1 MKRFSQSKRLQS
13 FILAAM
19 LSMTLLGGSVVTS
32 MAQESTD
39 NVANEVTDASD
50 ENNSS
55 SDNSSNDSTT
65 YVTSTEN
72 DDASSDNTVSNSSSN
87 ESTVSIDAGE
97 ANSDESDSE
106 KSGENNSSTG
116 STEGEDQTS
125 DDKKDKASSNEESNS
140 STSSSVDVSKAGE
153 ASWDFT
159 YQGINGAIE
168 YSAADK
174 TLFYNNLYIDASAN
188 GAKYNGT
195 NTNGWGQFNAG
206 TVIYFA
212 VPENSEITLLSYYDN
227 KSRMTLSCDGEELT
241 SNVTGNSNP
250 YSFTY
255 EYKGDKAAVLK
266 LTINEDKTYLRSL
279 TVSKKT
285 EEPKETVEPET
296 ISYMDKFS
304 FPVEHKSWDF
314 TDYDKANHTSYQKN
328 AGTYDDLYIDAT
340 AGKFDPRE
348 NGGKDDAQV
357 NDKTLIVVPFN
368 RAGTLKVSYAG
379 DGSFLADEKTTLSSG
394 ATYEY
399 TGSGYG
405 YVTLLTQGQLYLYS
419 LEIEYPASALDDR
432 GNGEIHVWDFGGKAS
447 GIEDSTNEI
456 TMSDI
461 TNISS
466 IGDYTDSKGSV
477 KTSSVTSNTSVSFGD
492 LTLHMGKGDRFYTA
506 ESVAGKTYQATS
518 KKGIYTFEDG
528 YTSAGYYYGNGKTS
542 MKKGAPTAR
551 YITIANIEEGDTFT
565 IYMGVKFSSSSANT
579 QETAHFK
586 SESGKQDESFTLSSG
601 APGVYTFTATENGT
615 YTIYTENTN
624 GGKPDFYRIVKSKG
638 SANVLAGTISFD
650 DCEALKDGYKL
661 LFTDAD
667 DENTSV
673 YADIDYETKRYAVY
687 VKDGHSYKI
696 RIEGPVGY
704 TVSSATSSA
713 KASEGSH
720 DITIIK
726 ASTVSVSGEVTGIED
741 SYIDEHKSQITFT
754 DSNKN
759 KTSAKLSKDGSYEGI
774 NIEAGVTY
782 TVSLTDCPDYE
793 ITSDNE
799 ISVSED
805 TKNVNFEAAL
815 INTYKVS
822 GGFIGLPKD
831 ADLGTLTFVNTKD
844 KTEYEATILEDGTGY
859 EVSLRDGTYKA
870 MVSNK
875 SYSTATSVTV
885 DQKDTVRDLYFAK
898 EKSDI
903 VVGDEEHVYVG
914 YTDGRE
920 FNFDTVQDAIDAI
933 TDTRS
938 NSENRVTVHIKEGTY
953 REQVVINTPNVTL
966 KADGNVTLTWY
977 YGIGYTYYSAKNGYY
992 NEEAAYNKASKG
1004 SVSKWGASTY
1014 IKSKA
1019 TGFKADGI
1027 TFENSFNLYV
1037 TDEEIEDGVT
1047 LNTAAY
1053 SDSKVNFVRT
1063 KDSDVTSV
1071 AATERATALAIE
1083 AADAEFNNVTVRGSQ
1098 DTLYTGPGTRGYFTN
1113 SHISGNTDYIFGY
1126 GDWLFENTE
1135 LHFEGYSDGTK
1146 KHSYITAARGEGAT
1160 YGYLFENST
1169 ITGPDEGKTIGTSYL
1184 GRPWDEQAKVTFK
1197 NTTIKDSNNIKDGLI
1212 KNAGWYSMSGR
1223 APYTVTYRE
1232 YNTVVENKDGSTVVT
1247 QEMRMAT
1254 DGVNKNS
1261 TVYKSEDEL
1270 NELGLS
1276 RDGYAK
1282 LLGWEPTLMNATEEE
1297 PTVIYPTEDPA
1308 EDPTV
1313 EDPSEEP
1320 TDDPAEEP
1328 TDDPAVENPTEED
1341 PTDDPSNANTGSST
1355 SNEGSTEAT
1364 NGSTSESTAEATN
1377 GSTSESTAVATNSSS
1392 NASNESSTAVATADN
1407 NSASQN
1413 AANTGSA
1420 SSSQND
1426 VTNTTSTASATE
1438 SDNESAVLG
1447 ASRDQETATVNNE
1460 EAVSDSTANA
1470 SGTRLAST
1478 GDDTSI
1484 PARLAIIM
1492 LACFMV
1498 VFIIERQEREEKHA

>member
-32 MAQESTD
+32 MAHEGTD
-39 NVANEVTDASD
+39 SITSDVNETSD
-50 ENNSS
+50 ENTGSSENSP
-55 SDNSSNDSTT
+55 NNSTT
-65 YVTSTEN
+65 DVTSTEN
-72 DDASSDNTVSNSSSN
+72 DDASSENTVSNSSSN
-87 ESTVSIDAGE
+87 ESTVSNDADE
-97 ANSDESDSE
+97 VNSDESDSE

-116 STEGEDQTS
+116 STESEDQTS
-125 DDKKDKASSNEESNS
+125 DDKKDKASSNEESNI

-159 YQGINGAIE
+159 STGINAAIE
-168 YSAADK
+168 YSATAK

-195 NTNGWGQFNAG
+195 TSNGANGWGQFNAG

-212 VPENSEITLLSYYDN
+212 VPAKSVVTILSYYSN
-227 KSRMTLSCDGEELT
+227 ESEMTLTNGEEVLKPEI
-241 SNVTGNSNP
+241 TGDKNP
-250 YSFTY
+250 FTFTY
-255 EYKGDKAAVLK
+255 EYSGDEAVILK
-266 LTINEDKTYLRSL
+266 LTINEDSRYLRSL
-279 TVSKKT
+279 TVSKKAEEV
-285 EEPKETVEPET
+285 EEPTNNG
-296 ISYMDKFS
+296 YLGYFS

-340 AGKFDPRE
+340 AGKFNPRE

-368 RAGTLKVSYAG
+368 RAGTLTVSYVG
-379 DGSFLADEKTTLSSG
+379 DGSSFLADGETTLSSG
-394 ATYEY
+394 DTYEY

-405 YVTLLTQGQLYLYS
+405 YVTLLAKGQLYLYS
-419 LEIEYPASALDDR
+419 IEITYPASALDDR

-461 TNISS
+461 TSINS
-466 IGDYTDSKGSV
+466 IGDYTDSNGNV
-477 KTSSVTSNTSVSFGD
+477 KASSVTSNTSVSFGD

-551 YITIANIEEGDTFT
+551 YITISNVEEGDTFT
-565 IYMGVKFSSSSANT
+565 LYMGVKFSSSATNT

-586 SESGKQDESFTLSSG
+586 SENGKQDESFTLTSG

-624 GGKPDFYRIVKSKG
+624 GGKPDFYRIVKGKG
-638 SANVLAGTISFD
+638 SANVLKGTISFD
-650 DCEALKDGYKL
+650 NCDALKDGYKL
-661 LFTDAD
+661 LFTCTD
-667 DENTSV
+667 DENVSDV
-673 YADIDYETKRYAVY
+673 YADIDYETNRYAVY
-687 VKDGHSYKI
+687 VKAGHSYKVTI
-696 RIEGPVGY
+696 TGPVGY
-704 TVSSATSSA
+704 TVSDATKNVTA
-713 KASEGSH
+713 GETSH
-720 DITIIK
+720 DITICK
-726 ASTVSVSGEVTGIED
+726 AATVSVAGKVSGIKEG
-741 SYIDEHKSQITFT
+741 YIKEHKSQITFT
-754 DSNKN
+754 DSEGNKA
-759 KTSAKLSKDGSYEGI
+759 SAKLSDDGSYEGI

-793 ITSDNE
+793 IASGNE
-799 ISVSED
+799 ISVSEETED
-805 TKNVNFEAAL
+805 ADFEAQL

-844 KTEYEATILEDGTGY
+844 KSEYEATILEDNAGY
-859 EVSLRDGTYKA
+859 EASLRDGTYKVK
-870 MVSNK
+870 VSNK
-875 SYSTATSVTV
+875 NYATATTVTV
-885 DQKDTVRDLYFAK
+885 DKKDTEKDLFFAK

-903 VVGDEEHVYVG
+903 VVGDAKDVYVG
-914 YTDGRE
+914 YTDGRDY
-920 FNFDTVQDAIDAI
+920 NFETVQDAIDAI
-933 TDTRS
+933 TDTRTNDS
-938 NSENRVTVHIKEGTY
+938 DRVTVHINGGTY

-966 KADGNVTLTWY
+966 KADGDVKLTWY

-992 NEEAAYNKASKG
+992 DEEAAYNKTSKG
-1004 SVSKWGASTY
+1004 TVSKWGASTY
-1014 IKSKA
+1014 IKKNA

-1037 TDEEIEDGVT
+1037 TDEEIKDGVT
-1047 LNTAAY
+1047 LNTSAY
-1053 SDSKVNFVRT
+1053 SDSKVNFERT
-1063 KDSDVTSV
+1063 KGADVTSV

-1083 AADAEFNNVTVRGSQ
+1083 AADAEFNNVTVLGSQ

-1113 SHISGNTDYIFGY
+1113 SKISGNTDFIFGY
-1126 GDWLFENTE
+1126 GDWLFENSE
-1135 LHFEGYSDGTK
+1135 LQFAGYSDGAK

-1160 YGYLFENST
+1160 YGYLFDNST

-1232 YNTVVENKDGSTVVT
+1232 YNTIVENKDGSTVVT
-1247 QEMRMAT
+1247 QEMRLAT

-1261 TVYKSEDEL
+1261 TVYESEDEL

-1297 PTVIYPTEDPA
+1297 PTVKYPTKDPA

-1313 EDPSEEP
+1313 EDP
-1320 TDDPAEEP
+1320 AEEP
-1328 TDDPAVENPTEED
+1328 TDNPAVENPTEED
-1341 PTDDPSNANTGSST
+1341 PTDDSSNANTGSST

-1364 NGSTSESTAEATN
+1364 NGSTNESSAEATN
-1377 GSTSESTAVATNSSS
+1377 GSTSESTAEATNDST
-1392 NASNESSTAVATADN
+1392 NTSNESSTAVANTDN

-1447 ASRDQETATVNNE
+1447 ASRDQETATVNNK
-1460 EAVSDSTANA
+1460 EAVSDSNTNV

>member
-32 MAQESTD
+32 LAHEGTDDTTGTVVESSVETTTSDNTTGSAPSTD
-39 NVANEVTDASD
+39 ESSTTSKDT
-50 ENNSS
+50 S
-55 SDNSSNDSTT
+55 SDNNG
-65 YVTSTEN
+65 TSEN
-72 DDASSDNTVSNSSSN
+72 NG
-87 ESTVSIDAGE
+87 ESCKD
-97 ANSDESDSE
+97 NSDKDQT
-106 KSGENNSSTG
+106 N
-116 STEGEDQTS
+116 EDQTS
-125 DDKKDKASSNEESNS
+125 DSDKSLNEEKSANNSSENEKQTPSNEVKSLENS
-140 STSSSVDVSKAGE
+140 GDNNDVSSYVDVSKAGE
-153 ASWDFT
+153 ASWNFT
-159 YQGINGAIE
+159 DAGINATVE
-168 YSAADK
+168 YSSDAK
-174 TLFYNNLYIDASAN
+174 TLSYENMYIDASAN
-188 GAKYNGT
+188 GAKFDAKRS
-195 NTNGWGQFNAG
+195 GWGQLNAG
-206 TVIYFA
+206 TVLYFA
-212 VPENSEITLLSYYDN
+212 VPANSAVTFLAYESEE
-227 KSRMTLSCDGEELT
+227 SRMTLTNGDEVLTPEITGE
-241 SNVTGNSNP
+241 NH
-250 YSFTY
+250 SFTY
-255 EYKGDKAAVLK
+255 TYDYNGDEASILK
-266 LTINEDKTYLRSL
+266 LTINQSDTYLRSL
-279 TVSKKT
+279 TISKKAEEV
-285 EEPKETVEPET
+285 EEPTNNG
-296 ISYMDKFS
+296 YLGYFS

-340 AGKFDPRE
+340 TGKFNPRE
-348 NGGKDDAQV
+348 NGGTDDAQI
-357 NDKTLIVVPFN
+357 NDSTLIVVPFN
-368 RAGTLKVSYAG
+368 RAGTLTVIYVGEGS
-379 DGSFLADEKTTLSSG
+379 SFLADGETTLSSG
-394 ATYEY
+394 DTYEY

-405 YVTLLTQGQLYLYS
+405 YVTLLAKGQLYLYS
-419 LEIEYPASALDDR
+419 IEITYPASALDDR

-461 TNISS
+461 TSINS
-466 IGDYTDSKGSV
+466 IGDYTDSNGNV
-477 KTSSVTSNTSVSFGD
+477 KASSVISNTSVSFGD

-551 YITIANIEEGDTFT
+551 YITISNVEEGDTFT
-565 IYMGVKFSSSSANT
+565 LYMGVKFSSSATNT

-586 SESGKQDESFTLSSG
+586 SENGKQDESFTLTSG

-624 GGKPDFYRIVKSKG
+624 GGKPDFYRIVKGKG
-638 SANVLAGTISFD
+638 SANVLSGTISFD

-696 RIEGPVGY
+696 SIEGPVGY

-713 KASEGSH
+713 KASEDSH

-875 SYSTATSVTV
+875 SYSTATTVTV

-938 NSENRVTVHIKEGTY
+938 NSENRVTVHINEGTY

-966 KADGNVTLTWY
+966 KADGDVTLTWY

-1004 SVSKWGASTY
+1004 TVSKWGASTY

-1053 SDSKVNFVRT
+1053 SDSKVAFERT

-1083 AADAEFNNVTVRGSQ
+1083 ATDAEFNNVTVRGSQ

-1247 QEMRMAT
+1247 QEMRLAT

-1261 TVYKSEDEL
+1261 TVYESEDEL

-1297 PTVIYPTEDPA
+1297 PTVKYPTEEPTDG
-1308 EDPTV
+1308 PTV
-1313 EDPSEEP
+1313 ENPSEEP
-1320 TDDPAEEP
+1320 TDDP
-1328 TDDPAVENPTEED
+1328 
-1341 PTDDPSNANTGSST
+1341 SNEATNGST
-1355 SNEGSTEAT
+1355 SENTAEAT
-1364 NGSTSESTAEATN
+1364 NGSTSESTTEATN
-1377 GSTSESTAVATNSSS
+1377 GSTSESTAVATNGST
-1392 NASNESSTAVATADN
+1392 NASNESSTAVATTDN

-1413 AANTGSA
+1413 AASTK
-1420 SSSQND
+1420 ND
-1426 VTNTTSTASATE
+1426 VTNATSTASATR
-1438 SDNESAVLG
+1438 SDNESSVLG
-1447 ASRDQETATVNNE
+1447 ASRDQETATANNE
-1460 EAVSDSTANA
+1460 EAVSDSNTNI

>member
-32 MAQESTD
+32 MAHEGTD
-39 NVANEVTDASD
+39 SITSDVNETSD
-50 ENNSS
+50 ENTGSS
-55 SDNSSNDSTT
+55 
-65 YVTSTEN
+65 E
-72 DDASSDNTVSNSSSN
+72 NTVSNSSN
-87 ESTVSIDAGE
+87 EITVSIGADE
-97 ANSDESDSE
+97 SNSDESDSE

-125 DDKKDKASSNEESNS
+125 DDQKDKASSNEESNS
-140 STSSSVDVSKAGE
+140 DASSSVDVSKAGE

-159 YQGINGAIE
+159 STGINAAIE
-168 YSAADK
+168 YSATAK

-195 NTNGWGQFNAG
+195 TSNGTEDWGQFNKN

-212 VPENSEITLLSYYDN
+212 VPENSEITLLSYYDT
-227 KSRMTLSCDGEELT
+227 KSSMTLSCDGEELS

-266 LTINEDKTYLRSL
+266 LTINENNTYLRSL
-279 TVSKKT
+279 TVSKKA

-314 TDYDKANHTSYQKN
+314 TDYDKVDHTSYEGN
-328 AGTYDDLYIDAT
+328 AGIYEELYIDAST
-340 AGKFDPRE
+340 GKFNPRDRE

-368 RAGTLKVSYAG
+368 RAGTLKVSYVG
-379 DGSFLADEKTTLSSG
+379 DGSFLADEKTPLSSG
-394 ATYEY
+394 DTYEY

-419 LEIEYPASALDDR
+419 LEIEYPTSALDDR

-506 ESVAGKTYQATS
+506 ESISGKTYQATS

-551 YITIANIEEGDTFT
+551 YITIANVEEGDTFT

-586 SESGKQDESFTLSSG
+586 SESGKQDESFSLSSG
-601 APGVYTFTATENGT
+601 VPGVYTFTATENGT
-615 YTIYTENTN
+615 YTIYAENTN
-624 GGKPDFYRIVKSKG
+624 GGKPDFYRIVKGKG
-638 SANVLAGTISFD
+638 SANVLSGTISFD

-687 VKDGHSYKI
+687 IKDGHSYKI
-696 RIEGPVGY
+696 SIEGPVGY
-704 TVSSATSSA
+704 AVSSATSSA

-726 ASTVSVSGEVTGIED
+726 ASTVSVSGKVTGFED
-741 SYIDEHKSQITFT
+741 GYIDEHKSQITFT

-759 KTSAKLSKDGSYEGI
+759 KTSAKLSEDGSYEGI

-805 TKNVNFEAAL
+805 TKNVNFKAEL

-844 KTEYEATILEDGTGY
+844 KTEYEATILEDNAGY

-870 MVSNK
+870 VVSNK
-875 SYSTATSVTV
+875 SYSTATTVTV

-938 NSENRVTVHIKEGTY
+938 NSENRVTVHINKGTY

-966 KADGNVTLTWY
+966 KADGDVTLTWY

-992 NEEAAYNKASKG
+992 NEEAAYNKTSKG
-1004 SVSKWGASTY
+1004 TVSKWGASTY

-1053 SDSKVNFVRT
+1053 SDSKVAFERT

-1135 LHFEGYSDGTK
+1135 LHFEGYSDGAK

-1197 NTTIKDSNNIKDGLI
+1197 NTTIMDSNNIKDGLI

-1232 YNTVVENKDGSTVVT
+1232 YNTVVENKGENPVVT
-1247 QEMRMAT
+1247 QEMRQT
-1254 DGVNKNS
+1254 SDGKNNS
-1261 TVYKSEDEL
+1261 TVYVSEDEL

-1297 PTVIYPTEDPA
+1297 PPVKYPTEDPA

-1313 EDPSEEP
+1313 EDPAEEPTDDPTVEDPSEEP
-1320 TDDPAEEP
+1320 TDDP
-1328 TDDPAVENPTEED
+1328 
-1341 PTDDPSNANTGSST
+1341 
-1355 SNEGSTEAT
+1355 SNEATNGSTGESTAEAT

-1377 GSTSESTAVATNSSS
+1377 GSTSESTAEATNGSTSENTAEVTNGSS
-1392 NASNESSTAVATADN
+1392 NASNESSTAVANTDN

-1413 AANTGSA
+1413 TANTGSESA
-1420 SSSQND
+1420 SQTSNESSTVNASDSQNA
-1426 VTNTTSTASATE
+1426 VTNTTSTATG

-1460 EAVSDSTANA
+1460 EAVSDSTANT

-1492 LACFMV
+1492 LACCMV
-1498 VFIIERQEREEKHA
+1498 IFIIEKQEREEKNA

>member
-32 MAQESTD
+32 MAHEGTD
-39 NVANEVTDASD
+39 SITSDVNETSD
-50 ENNSS
+50 ENTGSSENSP
-55 SDNSSNDSTT
+55 NNSTT
-65 YVTSTEN
+65 DVTSTEN
-72 DDASSDNTVSNSSSN
+72 DDASYDNTVSNSSSN
-87 ESTVSIDAGE
+87 ESTVSNDADE
-97 ANSDESDSE
+97 VNSDESDSE

-116 STEGEDQTS
+116 STESEDQTS

-168 YSAADK
+168 YSADDK
-174 TLFYNNLYIDASAN
+174 TLFYNNLYIDASSN
-188 GAKYNGT
+188 GAKYDGT
-195 NTNGWGQFNAG
+195 DTNGWGQFNAG

-212 VPENSEITLLSYYDN
+212 VPAKSVVTILSFYSNESEMTLTNGEEVLKPEITGD
-227 KSRMTLSCDGEELT
+227 K
-241 SNVTGNSNP
+241 NP
-250 YSFTY
+250 FTFTY
-255 EYKGDKAAVLK
+255 EYSGDEAVILK
-266 LTINEDKTYLRSL
+266 LTINENSRYLRSL
-279 TVSKKT
+279 TVSKKAEEV
-285 EEPKETVEPET
+285 EEPTNNG
-296 ISYMDKFS
+296 YLGYFS
-304 FPVEHKSWDF
+304 FPVEHKKWDF
-314 TDYDKANHTSYQKN
+314 TDYDKVDHTSYESKAGTK
-328 AGTYDDLYIDAT
+328 AGTYEELYVDAT
-340 AGKFDPRE
+340 TGKFNPRE
-348 NGGKDDAQV
+348 NGGTDDAQI
-357 NDKTLIVVPFN
+357 NDSTLIVVPFN
-368 RAGTLKVSYAG
+368 RAGTLTVSYVG
-379 DGSFLADEKTTLSSG
+379 EGSSFLADGETTLSSG
-394 ATYEY
+394 DTYEY

-405 YVTLLTQGQLYLYS
+405 YVTLLAKGQLYLYS
-419 LEIEYPASALDDR
+419 IEITYPASALDDR

-461 TNISS
+461 TSINS
-466 IGDYTDSKGSV
+466 IGDYTDSNGNV
-477 KTSSVTSNTSVSFGD
+477 KASSVTSNTSVSFGD

-551 YITIANIEEGDTFT
+551 YITIANVEEGDTFT

-579 QETAHFK
+579 QEAAHFK

-615 YTIYTENTN
+615 YTIYAENTN

-638 SANVLAGTISFD
+638 SANVLSGTISFD

-696 RIEGPVGY
+696 SIEGPVGY

-713 KASEGSH
+713 KASEDSH

-875 SYSTATSVTV
+875 SYSTATTVTV

-938 NSENRVTVHIKEGTY
+938 NSENRVTVHINEGTY

-966 KADGNVTLTWY
+966 KADGDVTLTWY

-1004 SVSKWGASTY
+1004 TVSKWGASTY

-1053 SDSKVNFVRT
+1053 SDSKVAFERT
-1063 KDSDVTSV
+1063 KDSDVTSI

-1083 AADAEFNNVTVRGSQ
+1083 ATDAEFNNVTVRGSQ

-1135 LHFEGYSDGTK
+1135 LQFEGYSDGAK

-1247 QEMRMAT
+1247 QEMRLAT

-1261 TVYKSEDEL
+1261 TVYESEDEL

-1297 PTVIYPTEDPA
+1297 PTVKYPTKDPA

-1313 EDPSEEP
+1313 E
-1320 TDDPAEEP
+1320 DPAEEP

-1364 NGSTSESTAEATN
+1364 NGSTNESSAEATN
-1377 GSTSESTAVATNSSS
+1377 GSTSESTAEATNDST
-1392 NASNESSTAVATADN
+1392 NASNESSTAVANTDN

-1460 EAVSDSTANA
+1460 EAVSDSNTNV